1 MQRTFDVVM
10 LAEDRQHHTELAN
23 YLDAQ
28 GYGVRVISTG
38 KELLDMIGQEP
49 VDMLLLSVTRPDAD
63 TAELIGQIRGNPDW
77 EHVGVTMLSSAD
89 TLPQVLEA
97 LQHGADDFII
107 EPYNSA
113 VMDAKI
119 NSVVARKARRSA
131 DQARLRKIEH
141 VAEQMEH
148 IALRLGI
155 ELAAE
160 TDFDKLVQKIV
171 ETAISI
177 CNTAGGAFYI
187 RTNEDGSQ
195 GVSDDDAV
203 RLAAYM
209 LTTGPVQTSNATP
222 SLALFDRHTG
232 QPNVGLP
239 MTCAAT
245 SAQVVN
251 IPDVDHAPD
260 MDFTFVRELDALT
273 PGFKTVSCLTVP
285 VLRDSSG
292 YVMGVLQ
299 LFNALDSARQPI
311 PFDSETVLMA
321 QALASQ
327 AAVAIS
333 NHLLVKQHLLLVKLE
348 NDINIGRGIQQSFL
362 PSVMP
367 EVPGV
372 KIAARFRPA
381 REVAGDFYDVFTM
394 MNNRKLGFFIADVT
408 DKGVGAAL
416 FMALTRS
423 LLRAFAI
430 QNRNINW
437 ADTLFGDE
445 NGTPSGKSGRGGS
458 SRLAIS
464 ANALK
469 TAVVSTNDYITE
481 FHLDLNMFATMFFGM
496 LDPNTGSLF
505 YINGGHCPPYLLDR
519 DGQIKERLEASGP
532 ALGMFPGAEFEIME
546 TQLEHGNT
554 LFMYT
559 DGCTDVRNPSGKFF
573 TENGLTSLVTLPS
586 PSPKDLLE
594 RVDNTL
600 LNFMRDAAQF
610 DDVTML
616 ALSRE

>member
-1 MQRTFDVVM
+1 MQRIFDVVM

-23 YLDAQ
+23 YLGQQ

-38 KELLDMIGQEP
+38 KELLALIEQEP
-49 VDMLLLSVTRPDAD
+49 FDMLLLSASRPDAD
-63 TAELIGQIRGNPDW
+63 TAELLGQIRGNPDW
-77 EHVGVTMLSSAD
+77 EHIGVTMLSSAE
-89 TLPQVLEA
+89 TLPQVLAA
-97 LQHGADDFII
+97 LQQGADDYLI
-107 EPYNSA
+107 EPYDVA
-113 VMDAKI
+113 VMDAKF
-119 NSVVARKARRSA
+119 NSAVARKKRRSVE
-131 DQARLRKIEH
+131 QARLRKIEH

-160 TDFDKLVQKIV
+160 TDFDQLVQKIV
-171 ETAISI
+171 GVSMSI
-177 CNTAGGAFYI
+177 CNAAGGAFYV
-187 RTNEDGSQ
+187 RTNEDNSQ

-203 RLAAYM
+203 RLVSYI
-209 LTTGPVQTSNATP
+209 LTSGPVQTSSATP

-251 IPDVDHAPD
+251 VPDVDNAD
-260 MDFTFVRELDALT
+260 GMDFTFVKELDALT
-273 PGFKTVSCLTVP
+273 SDFKTVSCLTVP
-285 VLRDSSG
+285 VLRDASG

-299 LFNALDSARQPI
+299 LFNALDDRQQPI
-311 PFDSETVLMA
+311 PFDAENVLMA
-321 QALASQ
+321 QALAAQ

-333 NHLLVKQHLLLVKLE
+333 NHTLVKQHKMLVKLE

-362 PSVMP
+362 PSVVP
-367 EVPGV
+367 VVPGLQ
-372 KIAARFRPA
+372 IAWRFRPA
-381 REVAGDFYDVFTM
+381 REVAGDFYDVFQM

-437 ADTLFGDE
+437 TDALFGDE
-445 NGTPSGKSGRGGS
+445 SGGGGKGGRSGG

-505 YINGGHCPPYLLDR
+505 YINGGHCPPYLLDK
-519 DGQIKERLEASGP
+519 DGKIKERLEASGP
-532 ALGMFPGAEFEIME
+532 ALGMFPGADFEIME
-546 TQLEHGNT
+546 TQLDHGDT

-559 DGCTDVRNPSGKFF
+559 DGCTDVRNPTGKFF
-573 TENGLTSLVTLPS
+573 TETGLTSLVTLPS

-600 LNFMRDAAQF
+600 QNFMRDAAQF
-610 DDVTML
+610 DDITML